1 MATRM
6 YANGA
11 SEDVFAIHPPLQ
23 TRMNAGGCLRLDFL
37 FITKSFRLAIVG
49 QAKCPESV
57 SISDVQIGEATY
69 ALRALSSSASRN
81 LARSSE

>member
-23 TRMNAGGCLRLDFL
+23 TRMNAGGRLRLDFL
-37 FITKSFRLAIVG
+37 FITNCFRLAIVG
-49 QAKCPESV
+49 QAICPESV
-57 SISDVQIGEATY
+57 AISDVQIYGDTSP
-69 ALRALSSSASRN
+69 LRALTSSASRN